1 MTRFLFL
8 ILTIISMQI
17 FAQKDVKLQTHK
29 DSLLKDTVGPYYQ
42 KLADNLNKVVDDFP
56 NNFNTIKGKKVV
68 INSKMTTWYSKV
80 TIPECEQGVIYQEPA
95 AGFDKWVYKAR
106 LIRKDDKQEPIK
118 LYKDFLKKLRLTK
131 LNCCIMEL
139 KENVDYMG
147 DYIATWHTL
156 MLLENK
162 NKAFKS
168 LAMSLRYHEPQGD
181 EKGEVYLYIMGS
193 DE

>member
-1 MTRFLFL
+1 
-8 ILTIISMQI
+8 
-17 FAQKDVKLQTHK
+17 
-29 DSLLKDTVGPYYQ
+29 LKDTVGPYYQ

-56 NNFNTIKGKKVV
+56 NNFDKIKGKKVS
-68 INSKMTTWYSKV
+68 INSKMMTWYSKV
-80 TIPECEQGVIYQEPA
+80 TIPECEQGIIYQEPA
-95 AGFDKWVYKAR
+95 SGFDKWVYKAR

-156 MLLENK
+156 MLMEDK
-162 NKAFKS
+162 SKGFKQ
-168 LAMSLRYHEPQGD
+168 LTISLRYHEPQGD
-181 EKGEVYLYIMGS
+181 EKAEVYLYIMGS